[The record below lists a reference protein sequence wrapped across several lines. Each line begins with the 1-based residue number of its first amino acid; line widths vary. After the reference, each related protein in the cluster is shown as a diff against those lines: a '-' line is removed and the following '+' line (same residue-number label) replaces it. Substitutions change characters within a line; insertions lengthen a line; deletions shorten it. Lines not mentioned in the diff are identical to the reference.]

1 MIVLFSIFKEK
12 INSFQSSVPSDVN
25 QQLKLSHLI
34 KFYLFKKINSTEIWI
49 QHSENS
55 CYCIKLNTY

>member
-34 KFYLFKKINSTEIWI
+34 KYFIYLKKN
-49 QHSENS
+49 
-55 CYCIKLNTY
+55 